1 MSRLCELTGIRPL
14 TGNTVS
20 HANNKTKMRQ
30 LPNLKYKKYFIPEL
44 DKNVSLRLSTRAIRT
59 IDKLGG
65 VSKAVFKASEK
76 KISGR
81 LLKLKKQLEKKKG
94 V

>member
-1 MSRLCELTGIRPL
+1 LV
-14 TGNTVS
+14 GNKVS

-44 DKNVSLRLSTRAIRT
+44 DKNVGLRLSTRAIRT

-65 VSKAVFKASEK
+65 VSKAVFKTKTANL
-76 KISGR
+76 SGR
-81 LLKLKKQLEKKKG
+81 LLNLKKQLEKKKG
-94 V
+94 A